1 MYTAPPKIPAP
12 SAAAIPREACAAGP
26 AAVADEATAS
36 NHAPKHITKT
46 PPSTPAHFFAPAFRS
61 SLKKINPHRIPSKLF
76 EFHSG
81 NAMLNPTS
89 RIAKIVSVFAT
100 AQMHPAKIAQINKC
114 GVRLT
119 SARIDDV
126 PKISAGTLHRARKTP
141 ITIISEITTG
151 EIPTDTNFVGAS
163 AAPSQAPAVKPE
175 STPTTCNLRA
185 REATPS
191 KADDELKTVSMLG
204 KDSLWGTARVCP

>member
-1 MYTAPPKIPAP
+1 MYIVPHKIPAP
-12 SAAAIPREACAAGP
+12 NAAAIPRDACAAGP

-46 PPSTPAHFFAPAFRS
+46 PPSTPAHRRAPALRS
-61 SLKKINPHRIPSKLF
+61 SLKKINPHKIPSRLF

-100 AQMHPAKIAQINKC
+100 AQIQPAKIAQINKC
-114 GVRLT
+114 GVRAT

-126 PKISAGTLHRARKTP
+126 PKISAGTLQRAKKTP

-151 EIPTDTNFVGAS
+151 EIPTVTSFDGAS
-163 AAPSQAPAVKPE
+163 AAPNQAPAVNPD
-175 STPTTCNLRA
+175 TNPTTWSVFAL
-185 REATPS
+185 
-191 KADDELKTVSMLG
+191 ELSVTVFALAHRLLG
-204 KDSLWGTARVCP
+204 AAP

>member
-1 MYTAPPKIPAP
+1 MYIVPHKIPAP

-36 NHAPKHITKT
+36 NHAPKHITNT
-46 PPSTPAHFFAPAFRS
+46 PPNTPAHRRAPAFRS
-61 SLKKINPHRIPSKLF
+61 SLKKINPHKIPSKLF
-76 EFHSG
+76 EFQSG

-100 AQMHPAKIAQINKC
+100 AQMHPAKIAQIKRC
-114 GVRLT
+114 GVRAT

-151 EIPTDTNFVGAS
+151 EIPTVTNFVGAS
-163 AAPSQAPAVKPE
+163 AAPSHAPAVNPD
-175 STPTTCNLRA
+175 TNPTTCSARA
-185 REATPS
+185 RDGLSFAS
-191 KADDELKTVSMLG
+191 A
-204 KDSLWGTARVCP
+204 GTAFALTAVLSL